1 MRKKRFV
8 MNAARREALTGY
20 LMTAPALIL
29 IFAVALFPVLRT
41 FYLSTFD
48 LRLNNASLSKTYTTH
63 NLDLEYYADTFF
75 RLNKRLAYVSEG
87 EEKEAAS
94 VAQSLLESINQTQ
107 EELLA
112 REELTDSYKV
122 VYDAVLSMKSLNN
135 DELTVREIEQQSAEM
150 LKSNIDDVIARLEPY
165 KDVENVDVAIE
176 IARDMES
183 SLREPNFV
191 GFNNYKVL
199 FSNDRLG
206 RSLVNTFI
214 FVVFAVFFE
223 LCIGILLGL
232 LMNKVFVGRGIVRAS
247 ILIPWSIPAA
257 VSALMWRFMYDGE
270 YGIIS
275 NLFESI
281 GLFSSASDIL
291 TTKSGALFGLIF
303 ADIWKT
309 SPYMGLMILAGL
321 QTIDAG
327 LYEAATIDGA
337 NKIQQFFKVTLPL
350 LRPSILVALVFRT
363 LDTFKVFDL
372 VSVMT
377 NGGPS
382 NSTETI
388 SVYAYKTMFANMN
401 FGLGSAIAVVM
412 FVVLA
417 VICVIYVKV
426 FGADLF
432 KTERES

>member
-165 KDVENVDVAIE
+165 KDVENVI
-176 IARDMES
+176 
-183 SLREPNFV
+183 
-191 GFNNYKVL
+191 
-199 FSNDRLG
+199 
-206 RSLVNTFI
+206 
-214 FVVFAVFFE
+214 FFE
-223 LCIGILLGL
+223 
-232 LMNKVFVGRGIVRAS
+232 RAEFC
-247 ILIPWSIPAA
+247 
-257 VSALMWRFMYDGE
+257 RF
-270 YGIIS
+270 
-275 NLFESI
+275 
-281 GLFSSASDIL
+281 
-291 TTKSGALFGLIF
+291 
-303 ADIWKT
+303 
-309 SPYMGLMILAGL
+309 
-321 QTIDAG
+321 Q
-327 LYEAATIDGA
+327 
-337 NKIQQFFKVTLPL
+337 
-350 LRPSILVALVFRT
+350 
-363 LDTFKVFDL
+363 
-372 VSVMT
+372 
-377 NGGPS
+377 
-382 NSTETI
+382 
-388 SVYAYKTMFANMN
+388 
-401 FGLGSAIAVVM
+401 
-412 FVVLA
+412 
-417 VICVIYVKV
+417 
-426 FGADLF
+426 
-432 KTERES
+432 

>member
-1 MRKKRFV
+1 M
-8 MNAARREALTGY
+8 
-20 LMTAPALIL
+20 
-29 IFAVALFPVLRT
+29 
-41 FYLSTFD
+41 
-48 LRLNNASLSKTYTTH
+48 
-63 NLDLEYYADTFF
+63 
-75 RLNKRLAYVSEG
+75 
-87 EEKEAAS
+87 
-94 VAQSLLESINQTQ
+94 
-107 EELLA
+107 
-112 REELTDSYKV
+112 
-122 VYDAVLSMKSLNN
+122 
-135 DELTVREIEQQSAEM
+135 TVREIEQQSAEM